1 MTDRE
6 QLQGYERGFR
16 RAGLPM
22 FVEDFSAAEDVWNR
36 AAPLLG
42 LVFFG
47 EIFGAID
54 SDWPLW
60 QNALAVL
67 GALAFL
73 LFAFGIINK
82 AQGRDFSAIPR
93 RIGRVELAAFVV
105 VPAILPELFNAQ
117 HGSAIATAGTNLLL
131 LILIYAF
138 GVIGLHHM
146 VSWILGR
153 FAGQIRSAFGLIATA
168 IPLLAIFALLSF
180 TTEELWVIFSSVDT
194 DTYFVI
200 IGMFAGL
207 GFLFLIA
214 RIPREARKLEADAG
228 EGSPPLSR
236 RQLMNVGLV
245 MLTSQTLQVL
255 IVSITIGIFFTAF
268 GVLAID
274 SSVRSDWIGSP
285 GDTVFAFD
293 FLGEN
298 FQVTEELLRVSG
310 GLAAFSGFYFAIS
323 MLTDSTY
330 REEFLS
336 ELTSEMRESFTERAE
351 YLKLRGDRGKG
362 EST

>member
-1 MTDRE
+1 MPPVDDRE
-6 QLQGYERGFR
+6 QLRQYERDFR

-54 SDWPLW
+54 SDWPWW
-60 QNALAVL
+60 QNVLAVL

-73 LFAFGIINK
+73 LFAFGVINK
-82 AQGRDFSAIPR
+82 AQGRDFSAIPQ
-93 RIGRVELAAFVV
+93 RIGRVELAAFVF

-117 HGSAIATAGTNLLL
+117 HGSAIATAGTNLMLL
-131 LILIYAF
+131 VLIYAF

-146 VSWILGR
+146 VIWIFGR

-180 TTEELWVIFSSVDT
+180 TTQELWEIFSTVQG
-194 DTYFVI
+194 DTYAVI

-207 GFLFLIA
+207 GFLFLVA
-214 RIPREARKLEADAG
+214 RIPREARKLELDAG
-228 EGSPPLSR
+228 EGSPPLNR

-245 MLTSQTLQVL
+245 MLVSQTLQVL

-268 GVLAID
+268 GVLAINAD
-274 SSVRSDWIGSP
+274 IREQWIGSA
-285 GDTVFAFD
+285 GKEVFSFD

-298 FQVTEELLRVSG
+298 FQVTKELLRVSG

-351 YLKLRGDRGKG
+351 YLKLRDKANA
-362 EST
+362 